1 MDSMLEEFAAALE
14 GIEFREPV
22 VRLASGDA
30 TSPEYWVRHVREAVR
45 FADAVQAM
53 VDDGVGTFLEL
64 GPDGTLSAMIQETA
78 AVTTVPALRRDRDE
92 ETAAVTALAV
102 LHAHGVRVDW
112 EAFFAGTGARRVELP
127 TYAFQHERFWPERTG
142 ATGDVSGAG
151 LESVEHPLLGAA
163 VELPDGGGV
172 ILTGRLSLRRQPWLA
187 DHVVDGRVLFP
198 GTGFVE
204 LALRAGDELGLRQ
217 IEELTLSVPLEL
229 PETGAVP
236 VQVRVSEPDANGR
249 AELDVFSRDG
259 EEWIRHATGVL
270 SAASVEPAW
279 DAGHWPP
286 TGAVALDL
294 TGFYDG
300 TDYGPTFRG
309 VTAAWRVGDDV
320 FAEVMLPERVR
331 DVAAFGIHPALL
343 DAVLHGA
350 AFLEGPEPGTL
361 LPYAW
366 TGVGLHASGAA
377 TVRVRL
383 SGSAS
388 AGIGIAVADGTG
400 RPVATVGT
408 LHLRAPEHA
417 DRVRSLYR
425 VEWVTSV
432 PAVEVGDVRF
442 VELVGGVD
450 VVA

>member
-1 MDSMLEEFAAALE
+1 
-14 GIEFREPV
+14 
-22 VRLASGDA
+22 
-30 TSPEYWVRHVREAVR
+30 
-45 FADAVQAM
+45 
-53 VDDGVGTFLEL
+53 
-64 GPDGTLSAMIQETA
+64 MIQETA

-102 LHAHGVRVDW
+102 LHAHGVKVDW

-127 TYAFQHERFWPERTG
+127 TYAFQHTYYWPETHGSTG
-142 ATGDVSGAG
+142 GVSGAG

-172 ILTGRLSLRRQPWLA
+172 ILTGRLSLRTQPWLA
-187 DHVVDGRVLFP
+187 DHVVGGRVLFP

-204 LALRAGDELGLRQ
+204 LALRAGDELGLQQ

-236 VQVRVSEPDANGR
+236 VQVRVSEPDASGR

-270 SAASVEPAW
+270 RAAAVEPAW

-350 AFLEGPEPGTL
+350 AFLEGAEPGTL

-366 TGVGLHASGAA
+366 TGVGLHASGTA

-388 AGIGIAVADGTG
+388 AGIRIAVADGTG

-408 LHLRAPEHA
+408 LHLRAPEHV

-425 VEWVTSV
+425 VGWLTAV

-442 VELVGGVD
+442 VELVGGAD
-450 VVA
+450 VV